1 MGTLRNK
8 VQLIGNVGSNPEVK
22 TLENEKKFAKF
33 SLATNESYTNS
44 KSEKVQQT
52 TWHNLVAYGP
62 IVNVIEKH
70 VEKGKQLAIEGK
82 LTYRDYQDKDGQQK
96 TITEIIIDEIVL
108 L

>member
-1 MGTLRNK
+1 MSTLRNK

-22 TLENEKKFAKF
+22 TLENENKLAKF

-44 KSEKVQQT
+44 KGEKVQQT

-70 VEKGKQLAIEGK
+70 VEKGKQLAVEGK

>member
-1 MGTLRNK
+1 MITLRNK
-8 VQLIGNVGSNPEVK
+8 VQLIGNDGSNPEVK
-22 TLENEKKFAKF
+22 TLENEKKLAKF

-44 KSEKVQQT
+44 KGEKVQQT

-70 VEKGKQLAIEGK
+70 VEKGKQLAVEGK
-82 LTYRDYQDKDGQQK
+82 LTYRDYQDKDDQQK

>member
-1 MGTLRNK
+1 MSTLRNK
-8 VQLIGNVGSNPEVK
+8 VQLIGNVGSNPDVK
-22 TLENEKKFAKF
+22 TLENEKKFTKF

-44 KSEKVQQT
+44 KGEKVQQT

-70 VEKGKQLAIEGK
+70 VEKGKQLVIEGK
-82 LTYRDYQDKDGQQK
+82 GAYRDYQDKDGQQK

>member
-1 MGTLRNK
+1 MSTLRNK

-22 TLENEKKFAKF
+22 TLENENKLAKF

-44 KSEKVQQT
+44 KGEKVQQT

-70 VEKGKQLAIEGK
+70 VEKGKQLAVEGK
-82 LTYRDYQDKDGQQK
+82 LTYRDYQDKDDQQK

>member
-1 MGTLRNK
+1 MSTLRNK
-8 VQLIGNVGSNPEVK
+8 VQLIGNAGSSPEVK

-44 KSEKVQQT
+44 KGEKVQQT
-52 TWHNLVAYGP
+52 TWHNLIAYGP
-62 IVNVIEKH
+62 IVKVIEKH

>member
-1 MGTLRNK
+1 MSTLRNK

-22 TLENEKKFAKF
+22 TLENEKKLAKF

-44 KSEKVQQT
+44 KGEKVQQT

-70 VEKGKQLAIEGK
+70 VEKGKQLAVEGK
-82 LTYRDYQDKDGQQK
+82 LTYRDYQDKDDQQK

>member
-1 MGTLRNK
+1 MSTLRNK

-22 TLENEKKFAKF
+22 TLENEKKLAKF

-44 KSEKVQQT
+44 KGEKVQQT

-82 LTYRDYQDKDGQQK
+82 LTYRDYQDKDDQQK

>member
-1 MGTLRNK
+1 MNALRNK
-8 VQLIGNVGSNPEVK
+8 VQLIGNVGSNPDVK
-22 TLENEKKFAKF
+22 TLENEKKLAKF

-44 KSEKVQQT
+44 KGEKVQQT

-70 VEKGKQLAIEGK
+70 VEKGKQLAVEGK

>member
-1 MGTLRNK
+1 MSTLRNK

-22 TLENEKKFAKF
+22 TLENEKKLAKF

-70 VEKGKQLAIEGK
+70 VEKGKQLAVEGK
-82 LTYRDYQDKDGQQK
+82 LTYRDYQDKDDQQK

>member
-1 MGTLRNK
+1 MSTLRNK

-22 TLENEKKFAKF
+22 TLENEKKLAKF

-70 VEKGKQLAIEGK
+70 VEKGKQLAVEGK
-82 LTYRDYQDKDGQQK
+82 LTYQDYQDKDGQQK